1 MARPGSNPAI
11 YSVDD
16 PIDHFI
22 VVCLVYIFLLREDV
36 SYFLCCTR
44 ERNACIKG
52 NRRRL
57 HARKVSE
64 PLSELEAKVDVVHF
78 DTNLL
83 PLLTENKLCLKI
95 TVGIRRT

>member
-1 MARPGSNPAI
+1 M
-11 YSVDD
+11 
-16 PIDHFI
+16 
-22 VVCLVYIFLLREDV
+22 
-36 SYFLCCTR
+36 
-44 ERNACIKG
+44 CIKG

-57 HARKVSE
+57 HAGKVSE

>member
-1 MARPGSNPAI
+1 MG
-11 YSVDD
+11 D

-22 VVCLVYIFLLREDV
+22 VVCLVSFGCVKTSPISFVARGKG
-36 SYFLCCTR
+36 TR
-44 ERNACIKG
+44 ACIKG

-57 HARKVSE
+57 HAGKVSE

-78 DTNLL
+78 DTNL